1 MDFLLKLHG
10 EMRWLV
16 ALAAAVVL
24 IRSLAGWLRGT
35 PFGGLDRGLMT
46 VLTILLDLNLVL
58 GLVLLVGLPGGLLP
72 NRLEHALTMVLAITA
87 AHSWAL
93 WRNSPDSRLKFR
105 NNLFAVLAVLVLVV
119 AGVVRLRGGWTF

>member
-10 EMRWLV
+10 EVRWLV
-16 ALAAAVVL
+16 ALVAAVVAV
-24 IRSLAGWLRGT
+24 RSLVGWLRGL
-35 PFGGLDRGLMT
+35 PFGGIDRGLMT
-46 VLTILLDLNLVL
+46 VLTILLDLNLVM
-58 GLVLLVGLPGGLLP
+58 GLILLVRLPGGLLP
-72 NRLEHALTMVLAITA
+72 NRLEHALTMVLAIMA

-93 WRNSPDSRLKFR
+93 WRNSTDSRLKFR